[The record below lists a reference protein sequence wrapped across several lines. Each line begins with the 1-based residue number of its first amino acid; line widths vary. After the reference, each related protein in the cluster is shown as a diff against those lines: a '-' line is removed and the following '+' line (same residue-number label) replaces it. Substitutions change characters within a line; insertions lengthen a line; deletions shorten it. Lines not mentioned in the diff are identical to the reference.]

1 METWTYEWAVR
12 NLLAQLL
19 MPPGIWLGL
28 MLLAL
33 FLFNKRELLQKALI
47 VLSVLMIWLTST
59 NYFAVQL
66 THAVSSIITWTAPLD
81 LKDLE
86 KKLIA
91 NQSAKHSI
99 KQSSNQNDQTNS
111 SNRGSEQAIVI
122 LGGGRR
128 GGAIEYPQYQN
139 QDIGVR
145 STERLRYGVTL
156 AQVTELPILL
166 TGGAPDVTS
175 SNELAEAELMQRIL
189 KNEFQ
194 IQARWIENQSTT
206 TEENAVVSAKLL
218 NQEGITRIYLVT
230 HFWHMPRAKAIFKK
244 YGVKVTPAP
253 MGFYQR
259 NEFHPLDFQPSSA
272 GIERTRF
279 IWSEALGLIW
289 YRIKL

>member
-1 METWTYEWAVR
+1 METWSYEWALR

-28 MLLAL
+28 ILLAL
-33 FLFNKRELLQKALI
+33 FLLKKRELLQKALI

-66 THAVSSIITWTAPLD
+66 TNTVGSIITWPAPLD

-86 KKLIA
+86 NKHSA
-91 NQSAKHSI
+91 NQST
-99 KQSSNQNDQTNS
+99 KQSIEQSTKKNDETNS
-111 SNRGSEQAIVI
+111 SNPGSEQSIVI

-139 QDIGVR
+139 QDIGVGAI
-145 STERLRYGVTL
+145 ERVRYGVTL
-156 AQVTELPILL
+156 AKTTHLPMLL
-166 TGGAPDVTS
+166 TGGAPDATS
-175 SNELAEAELMQRIL
+175 TNELTESVLTQKIL
-189 KNEFQ
+189 QNEFQ
-194 IQARWIENQSTT
+194 IQARWIESQSTT
-206 TEENAVVSAKLL
+206 TQENAALSAKLL
-218 NQEGITRIYLVT
+218 KQEGITHIYLVT
-230 HFWHMPRAKAIFKK
+230 HFWHIPRAQAVFEK
-244 YGVKVTPAP
+244 YGLKVTPAP

-259 NEFHPLDFQPSSA
+259 NEFHPLDFYPSSS

>member
-1 METWTYEWAVR
+1 LAWADTAHAF
-12 NLLAQLL
+12 LLK
-19 MPPGIWLGL
+19 
-28 MLLAL
+28 
-33 FLFNKRELLQKALI
+33 KRELLQKALI

-66 THAVSSIITWTAPLD
+66 THALGSIITWQTPLD

-86 KKLIA
+86 NKHIA
-91 NQSAKHSI
+91 KQNLKQSAKQGT
-99 KQSSNQNDQTNS
+99 KQNDETNIS
-111 SNRGSEQAIVI
+111 KLGSEQAIVI

-156 AQVTELPILL
+156 FQATALPILL
-166 TGGAPDVTS
+166 TGGAPDATS
-175 SNELAEAELMQRIL
+175 TNELTESVLTRKIL
-189 KNEFQ
+189 KDEFQ
-194 IQARWIENQSTT
+194 IQARWIENRSTK
-206 TEENAVVSAKLL
+206 TEENAAFSAKLL
-218 NQEGITRIYLVT
+218 KQEGITHIYLVT
-230 HFWHMPRAKAIFKK
+230 HFWHMPRAQAVFEK
-244 YGVKVTPAP
+244 YCLKVTPSP

-259 NEFHPLDFQPSSA
+259 NEFHPLDFYPSSA